1 MTDTPTLSPGG
12 ACLGDLLRQQQ
23 NDNLIQRDS
32 QGDVIPLGTKM
43 IEKES
48 YERVID
54 GLRIAAEACAHL
66 AFHYKSFD
74 DVDTVNAYAGIARRL
89 DQCRLIC
96 VDHAK
101 LGDTPMKQQETAE
114 VRKGPMHFSYAR
126 KRMRDGL
133 KQASGGMRQ
142 LATCHRG
149 DLSWS
154 RMAGQVEE
162 MLRKAQA
169 KPSSILRPPPSFKVH

>member
-1 MTDTPTLSPGG
+1 MGDQPRLPPGG
-12 ACLGDLLRQQQ
+12 ACLGSLLQQQ
-23 NDNLIQRDS
+23 QDNLIQRDS

-66 AFHYKSFD
+66 AFIYNSLND
-74 DVDTVNAYAGIARRL
+74 LDAVNAYSGIARRL

-101 LGDTPMKQQETAE
+101 LGDTAMRQQETAE

-154 RMAGQVEE
+154 RMAGQLEE